1 MEKEKRVWVHL
12 KERDFTTVH
21 QSFMCPDCGFIH
33 EFIDGHTAQYNYCPQ
48 CGVKLEFL
56 QPMKPHEMSQLE
68 EIGRIAEQSTIAKP
82 L

>member
-12 KERDFTTVH
+12 KERDFTTVN

-48 CGVKLEFL
+48 CGVKIGFL
-56 QPMKPHEMSQLE
+56 QPLKPQKTPKLE
-68 EIGRIAEQSTIAKP
+68 ELGRIAEKSTIAKP